1 MKKFLALIA
10 LLFALTVPQC
20 GCAEILYGTVKE
32 AIDGDTIKV
41 ELASGA
47 VETVR
52 YLLIDTPELHHPK
65 RGEEELGK
73 EAYLANR
80 ALVQGRRVALEL
92 DQVNRDRY
100 GRLLAY
106 VWLERA
112 SGREL
117 ANAVLVERGLALP
130 YVFPPNE
137 RYLPLIREAASR
149 AQHRERGLWGRAK
162 WRVFTPEQI
171 WAELPHLAGYF
182 ITLEME
188 PEEITHSG
196 SRYLLVQG
204 KRRSVAVIY
213 KDNLHL
219 FPPLQEFNGCPLRM
233 VGKVTAGHRGAELV
247 LNDPLQVVVVQK
259 SVRWAL
265 WR

>member
-10 LLFALTVPQC
+10 LLFALMLPQC
-20 GCAEILYGTVKE
+20 GRAEIFYGTVKE
-32 AIDGDTIKV
+32 AIDGDTVKV
-41 ELASGA
+41 ELASGV

-92 DQVNRDRY
+92 DQVNRDKY

-106 VWLERA
+106 VWLEKA

-149 AQHRERGLWGRAK
+149 AQHREKGLWGRAK
-162 WRVFTPEQI
+162 WRFFTPEQI
-171 WAELPHLAGYF
+171 WAELPYLAGYF

-188 PEEITHSG
+188 P
-196 SRYLLVQG
+196 
-204 KRRSVAVIY
+204 K
-213 KDNLHL
+213 K
-219 FPPLQEFNGCPLRM
+219 
-233 VGKVTAGHRGAELV
+233 
-247 LNDPLQVVVVQK
+247 
-259 SVRWAL
+259 
-265 WR
+265 